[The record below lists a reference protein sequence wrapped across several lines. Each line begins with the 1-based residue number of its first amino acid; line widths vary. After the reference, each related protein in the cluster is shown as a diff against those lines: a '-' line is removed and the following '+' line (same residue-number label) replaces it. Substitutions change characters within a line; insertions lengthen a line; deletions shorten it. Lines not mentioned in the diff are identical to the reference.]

1 MNGIQQ
7 NNDSELLRVQE
18 SLQLSRFKG
27 EAPTALV
34 ESSAELSAVKLGIR
48 ASQHWPQSRR
58 TRLAVLRT
66 QVEAGTY
73 QIESQELAECMLI
86 NETHFFSIQA
96 H

>member
-7 NNDSELLRVQE
+7 NNDSELLRMQE
-18 SLQLSRFKG
+18 SLQLSQFSE

-34 ESSAELSAVKLGIR
+34 ESSAELPMGKPGR
-48 ASQHWPQSRR
+48 QASQHWPQGRR
-58 TRLAVLRT
+58 TRLGVLRT

-73 QIESQELAECMLI
+73 QIESQKLAQCMLI
-86 NETHFFSIQA
+86 NETHFFSVPA